1 MIVYIYEM
9 MQEIDYNLLV
19 NVIDGNATQEEV
31 TLVENW
37 LLASEE
43 NRDLY
48 FKVKDIL
55 DLQKANALEID
66 TAAAWEDVT
75 RQLKER
81 TKVKRMKWLKY
92 AAMVAV
98 LVLAGG
104 LVIYFNAGRP
114 SAPEMQLVQT
124 TTLQSTV
131 LPDGTKVW
139 VKAGGTLSYRPSS
152 FGKSDREI
160 WVTGTAFFDV
170 AKEEAPFIVHASN
183 MEIAV
188 LGTSFTVHE
197 KAIIVN
203 SGKVKATAQGQE
215 MMVQPNERVK
225 VTANGMQ
232 KDKVNAQLYG
242 AWKDGD
248 YQFDNTTVAELKD
261 MINSNY
267 GLDVNVIRPAAFDG
281 NAISGYIKISDEV
294 SLVKILSAMLNAN
307 VIRKENSLII
317 QPK

>member
-1 MIVYIYEM
+1 M

-19 NVIDGNATQEEV
+19 NVIDGNATPEEV
-31 TLVENW
+31 ALVENW
-37 LLASEE
+37 LLHSEE
-43 NRDLY
+43 NRELY
-48 FKVKDIL
+48 FRVKDIL
-55 DLQKANALEID
+55 DLQKADTLEID
-66 TAAAWEDVT
+66 TAAKWEMVT
-75 RQLKER
+75 RGLKNR

-104 LVIYFNAGRP
+104 FIIYQNTSRP
-114 SAPEMQLVQT
+114 SSPEMQLAQT
-124 TTLQSTV
+124 TTLQSKV

-139 VKAGGTLSYRPSS
+139 VKPGGTLSYRSS

-160 WVTGTAFFDV
+160 WITGTAFFDV
-170 AKEEAPFIVHASN
+170 AKGEEPFLLHASK

-197 KAIIVN
+197 SAIIVN
-203 SGKVKATAQGQE
+203 TGKVKTTAGGQE
-215 MMVQPNERVK
+215 TLVQPNERV
-225 VTANGMQ
+225 VITAEGMK

-267 GLDVNVIRPAAFDG
+267 GIDVTVIKPAAFEG
-281 NAISGYIKISDEV
+281 NAISGYMKIADDAA
-294 SLVKILSAMLNAN
+294 LVKILSAMLNAKIKREGN
-307 VIRKENSLII
+307 TITI

>member
-1 MIVYIYEM
+1 M

-19 NVIDGNATQEEV
+19 NVIDGSATPEEV
-31 TLVENW
+31 AVVENW
-37 LLASEE
+37 LLHSEE

-48 FKVKDIL
+48 FRVKDIL
-55 DLQKANALEID
+55 DLQQANTLEID
-66 TAAAWEDVT
+66 TAARWEIVSH
-75 RQLKER
+75 QLKDR

-98 LVLAGG
+98 LALAGG
-104 LVIYFNAGRP
+104 LITYFKPTRP
-114 SAPEMQLVQT
+114 SAPEIQLAQT
-124 TTLQSTV
+124 TTLQSKV

-139 VKAGGTLSYRPSS
+139 VKPGGSLSYRSS

-160 WVTGTAFFDV
+160 WVTGTVFFDV
-170 AKEEAPFIVHASN
+170 AKEEEPFIVHASN
-183 MEIAV
+183 MEVAV
-188 LGTSFTVHE
+188 LGTSFTIHE

-203 SGKVKATAQGQE
+203 SGKVKTTAKGQE
-215 MMVQPNERVK
+215 MLVQPNERVTL
-225 VTANGMQ
+225 TAEGMQ

-248 YQFDNTTVAELKD
+248 YQFDNTTVTELRD

-267 GLDVNVIRPAAFDG
+267 GFEVTVIKPAAFEG
-281 NAISGYIKISDEV
+281 SAISGYMKIADDV

-307 VIRKENSLII
+307 ITKKGNTLTI

>member
-1 MIVYIYEM
+1 M

-19 NVIDGNATQEEV
+19 NVIDGNATGEEV

-55 DLQKANALEID
+55 DQQKANTLEVD
-66 TAAAWEDVT
+66 TAAAWEDVS

-104 LVIYFNAGRP
+104 LAVYFSIGRP
-114 SAPEMQLVQT
+114 SAPEMQLAQT

-131 LPDGTKVW
+131 LPDGTTVW
-139 VKAGGTLSYRPSS
+139 LKAGGTLSYRPS

-170 AKEEAPFIVHASN
+170 AKEEAPFLVHASN
-183 MEIAV
+183 MEVAV

-203 SGKVKATAQGQE
+203 SGKVKTTTQGQE
-215 MMVQPNERVK
+215 MLVLPNERVTITTTGLK
-225 VTANGMQ
+225 

-248 YQFDNTTVAELKD
+248 YQFDNTTLTELKD
-261 MINSNY
+261 MIKSNY
-267 GLDVNVIRPAAFDG
+267 GLDVTVIHPAVFEG
-281 NAISGYIKISDEV
+281 NAISGYIKISDET
-294 SLVKILSAMLNAN
+294 SLVKILTAMLNAN
-307 VIRKENSLII
+307 VTRKGNSLTI

>member
-1 MIVYIYEM
+1 M
-9 MQEIDYNLLV
+9 MQEIDYTLLI

-43 NRDLY
+43 NKVLY

-55 DLQKANALEID
+55 DLQKGNALEID
-66 TAAAWEDVT
+66 TATAWEDVT

-81 TKVKRMKWLKY
+81 AKVKRMKWLKY

-104 LVIYFNAGRP
+104 LITYFNTGR
-114 SAPEMQLVQT
+114 SSGPEMQLAHT

-139 VKAGGTLSYRPSS
+139 LKAGGTLSYRPS

-170 AKEEAPFIVHASN
+170 AKEEAPFMVHASN

-203 SGKVKATAQGQE
+203 SGKVKTTVQGQE
-215 MMVQPNERVK
+215 MLVLPNERVT
-225 VTANGMQ
+225 VTAGGMQ

-267 GLDVNVIRPAAFDG
+267 GLDVTVMRPTLFEG
-281 NAISGYIKISDEV
+281 NAISGYIKIADEA
-294 SLVKILSAMLNAN
+294 SLVKVLSAMLNAN
-307 VIRKENSLII
+307 ITRKENSLII

>member
-1 MIVYIYEM
+1 M

-19 NVIDGNATQEEV
+19 NVIDGNATVEEI
-31 TLVENW
+31 TLVETW
-37 LLASEE
+37 LSASEE
-43 NRDLY
+43 NRELY
-48 FKVKDIL
+48 FRVKDIL
-55 DLQKANALEID
+55 DQQKADTLNID

-81 TKVKRMKWLKY
+81 SRVKRMKWLKY

-98 LVLAGG
+98 LILAGG
-104 LVIYFNAGRP
+104 LVTYFNSGRIA
-114 SAPEMQLVQT
+114 APGIEMQLAQS
-124 TTLQSTV
+124 TTLQSKV

-139 VKAGGTLSYRPSS
+139 LKAGGTLSYRPS
-152 FGKSDREI
+152 FGKDDRDI

-170 AKEEAPFIVHASN
+170 AKEEIPFNIHAAN

-188 LGTSFTVHE
+188 LGTSFTIHE

-203 SGKVKATAQGQE
+203 SGKVKTTAQGQE
-215 MMVQPNERVK
+215 MLVLPNERVRI
-225 VTANGMQ
+225 TEAGLQ
-232 KDKVNAQLYG
+232 KDKVNAQIYG

-248 YQFDNTTVAELKD
+248 YQFDNTTIDELKD

-267 GLDVNVIRPAAFDG
+267 GLDVTVIRPSGFEG
-281 NAISGYIKISDEV
+281 NAISGYMKIADEA
-294 SLVKILSAMLNAN
+294 SLVKILSAMLNAS
-307 VIRKENSLII
+307 ITRKGDTLTI

>member
-1 MIVYIYEM
+1 M

-19 NVIDGNATQEEV
+19 NVIDGNATPEEV

-37 LLASEE
+37 VLASEE

-48 FKVKDIL
+48 FRVKDIL
-55 DLQKANALEID
+55 DQQKADALEID

-81 TKVKRMKWLKY
+81 TRVKRMKWLKY
-92 AAMVAV
+92 AAMIAV

-104 LVIYFNAGRP
+104 LVIYFNSGR
-114 SAPEMQLVQT
+114 SATPEIQLAQT
-124 TTLQSTV
+124 ATLQSTV

-139 VKAGGTLSYRPSS
+139 LKAGGTLSYRPT
-152 FGKSDREI
+152 FGKSDRDI

-170 AKEEAPFIVHASN
+170 AKEEAPFNIHAAN

-188 LGTSFTVHE
+188 LGTSFTIHE

-203 SGKVKATAQGQE
+203 SGKVKTTAHGQE
-215 MMVQPNERVK
+215 MLVLPNERARI
-225 VTANGMQ
+225 TTNGLQ
-232 KDKVNAQLYG
+232 KDKVNAQLYS

-248 YQFDNTTVAELKD
+248 YQFDNTTIDELKD

-267 GLDVNVIRPAAFDG
+267 GLEVTVIRPAGFEG
-281 NAISGYIKISDEV
+281 NAISGYMKITDEA
-294 SLVKILSAMLNAN
+294 SLEKILSAMLNAS
-307 VIRKENSLII
+307 ITRKGNTLTI